1 MVNLQLDELQAAIL
15 LRSLTT
21 KGSLNSAETRELI
34 AVVLQL
40 QSLGVV
46 INE

>member
-1 MVNLQLDELQAAIL
+1 MVNLQLNELQAAIL

-21 KGSLNSAETRELI
+21 KGSLNPAETRELI

-40 QSLGVV
+40 QSLGIV
-46 INE
+46 INK